1 MSILRFKFQQNEL
14 YESLKYFADLHKYDD
29 TKTLKLYFTEWLEK
43 NKQLVDY
50 ERDFLKTHHYET
62 NIEDKLYKS
71 IKYYYIK
78 KLLKENEPPKKTQR
92 SYVTIPKELMA
103 EIQKDIESALNENPR
118 FKPAH
123 RFQEFKQHK
132 MFDEKKLKKAYKNQ
146 YYQIKTKK

>member
-14 YESLKYFADLHKYDD
+14 YESLKYFADLHKYDE

-62 NIEDKLYKS
+62 NIEYKLYKS
-71 IKYYYIK
+71 LKYYYIK
-78 KLLKENEPPKKTQR
+78 KLLKEKEPPKKIQR
-92 SYVTIPKELMA
+92 SYVSIPKELMA
-103 EIQKDIESALNENPR
+103 EIQNDIEIALNENPR
-118 FKPAH
+118 FKPSQ
-123 RFQEFKQHK
+123 RFQVFKQQK
-132 MFDEKKLKKAYKNQ
+132 EFDEKKLKKAYKNQ